1 MCTGPSTPNFASY
14 GGPNYVPSQ
23 KRHKSSFWELHSRK
37 CNSPRETKLSPNACL
52 LRKAALSGFSPS
64 PLLAI
69 RTRRFWAASYSLCT
83 GALQGIARA
92 GNQLQTGSTS
102 GRRRMGQKRPFE
114 HWPHHPTFCQL
125 GRNPAR
131 AHFRKGTKLPSGSCF
146 RESETLLGKP
156 SSAPMRVCSGKQRV
170 LVSPLGLCLP

>member
-1 MCTGPSTPNFASY
+1 M
-14 GGPNYVPSQ
+14 
-23 KRHKSSFWELHSRK
+23 RE

-92 GNQLQTGSTS
+92 GNQLQRCSTS
-102 GRRRMGQKRPFE
+102 GRRRMGPEKALCARAPPAQL
-114 HWPHHPTFCQL
+114 CQL
-125 GRNPAR
+125 GRDPAR
-131 AHFRKGTKLPSGSCF
+131 AHLRKGTKLASGSCIC
-146 RESETLLGKP
+146 ESETLLGNP
-156 SSAPMRVCSGKQRV
+156 GSAPMRVCSGKRCFP
-170 LVSPLGLCLP
+170 VSPLGLYLPYGQGLSGLPAAPFTLVVCRSSL